1 MPNDP
6 FVDIAALP
14 SLGPVHYL
22 DARDRVTFDAGHAP
36 GAAHVSVEE
45 WDKAAKVADIGFAK
59 TAYWDEA
66 LASLGVSPSAIAVA
80 YDDGRMTNAS
90 ATAPAVGI
98 SRVPGT
104 CRIPICWTMALCV
117 RHRLCEPC
125 WSGWDS
131 ARETTS

>member
-59 TAYWDEA
+59 TAYWER
-66 LASLGVSPSAIAVA
+66 LWRRSVSVLRRLRWPT
-80 YDDGRMTNAS
+80 MTA
-90 ATAPAVGI
+90 A
-98 SRVPGT
+98 
-104 CRIPICWTMALCV
+104 
-117 RHRLCEPC
+117 
-125 WSGWDS
+125 
-131 ARETTS
+131 